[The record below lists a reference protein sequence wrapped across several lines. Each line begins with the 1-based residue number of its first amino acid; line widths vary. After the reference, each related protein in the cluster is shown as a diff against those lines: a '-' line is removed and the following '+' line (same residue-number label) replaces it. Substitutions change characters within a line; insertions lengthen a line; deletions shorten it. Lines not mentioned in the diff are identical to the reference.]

1 MNRLGLFSPAINE
14 ANITGYPK
22 LSALTNSSASLEDR
36 ARSYLDAN
44 CAECHR
50 PGGTGITFDA
60 RYDTPLAEQRIVNFP
75 PSVSL
80 GRDNARIVMPK
91 DSWRS
96 VLYDRMNTNGPA
108 ITIKMPPLARNL
120 IDTDGVK
127 LIRDWI
133 NSLPT
138 PASP

>member
-1 MNRLGLFSPAINE
+1 
-14 ANITGYPK
+14 
-22 LSALTNSSASLEDR
+22 
-36 ARSYLDAN
+36 
-44 CAECHR
+44 
-50 PGGTGITFDA
+50 
-60 RYDTPLAEQRIVNFP
+60 
-75 PSVSL
+75 
-80 GRDNARIVMPK
+80 
-91 DSWRS
+91 
-96 VLYDRMNTNGPA
+96 MNTNGPA